1 MLRENVQNII
11 VITANAAGGKPKPE
25 RNPEV
30 LGNALGCK
38 KPDFLCLQ
46 ELVVCKGGGIPDE
59 DTLDELCIIGGL
71 QDYQPFFLPS
81 VDTERNPCP
90 QIVQGTNK
98 EGKWYRT
105 DSSFKGRDYAA
116 QGNGFLIRN
125 DWEVVDLWDGNRKPT
140 MASEQ
145 ISNPTL
151 FLGDRETEPRCLMLA
166 RVKHHESDCE
176 LILGCTHLTVHRKEN
191 EGVTGAKVRQQQV
204 ENILKIVAKLPAC
217 IPIILAGDF
226 NSTLHSPELCRF
238 SQELTSTSQYC
249 SCNDKK
255 NGTHIEKKIFIDHIW
270 FRPTISFEVVKC
282 YLIDDKKL
290 RYKTE
295 EGAIKYATDHRPV
308 VAHLKLKS

>member
-1 MLRENVQNII
+1 MLKENVQNII

-38 KPDFLCLQ
+38 KPHFICLQ

-59 DTLDELCIIGGL
+59 DTLDELRIIGGL

-90 QIVQGTNK
+90 QIVPGTNK

-105 DSSFKGRDYAA
+105 DLSFKGRDYAA

-145 ISNPTL
+145 ISDPTL
-151 FLGDRETEPRCLMLA
+151 FLGDRETEPRCLMLV
-166 RVKHHESDCE
+166 RVRHRESSCE
-176 LILGCTHLTVHRKEN
+176 LILGCIHLTVLRDEN
-191 EGVTGAKVRQQQV
+191 EGDRGSQIRQQQV
-204 ENILKIVAKLPAC
+204 EKILEILDKLPER
-217 IPIILAGDF
+217 IQILAGDF
-226 NSTLHSPELCRF
+226 NSTLDSPELRSLSREFTC
-238 SQELTSTSQYC
+238 TSQYC
-249 SCNDKK
+249 SSKDQKK
-255 NGTHIEKKIFIDHIW
+255 GTKIKNEKFIDHIY
-270 FRPTISFEVVKC
+270 FRPTECLEVVKC
-282 YLIDDKKL
+282 YLIDDKELK
-290 RYKTE
+290 YETD
-295 EGAIKYATDHRPV
+295 EGVIKYATDHRPV
-308 VAHLKLKS
+308 VAHLRLKT